1 MSEHLVSRLQA
12 KLGECIG
19 MMREAAEFLDD
30 DGWLE
35 TASNLRKV
43 ADEAEVIRWECEE

>member
-19 MMREAAEFLDD
+19 MMRHAAVLMENDYPD
-30 DGWLE
+30 
-35 TASNLRKV
+35 TAEDLRRS
-43 ADEAEVIRWECEE
+43 ADEAEVIRWEREE